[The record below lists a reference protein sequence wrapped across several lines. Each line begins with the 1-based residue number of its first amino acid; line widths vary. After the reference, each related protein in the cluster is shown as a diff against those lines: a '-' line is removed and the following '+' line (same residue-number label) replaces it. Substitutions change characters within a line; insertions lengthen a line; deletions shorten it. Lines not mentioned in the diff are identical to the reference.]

1 MVRDVPAL
9 LDHLQIDKTHLAG
22 YSLGGFISLKAC
34 ILYPERITRAVL
46 LASGWVKPEDKTL
59 FHNLDQWANDFLK
72 DAPYQS
78 VLTVLGDATGLPNRF
93 ETWVEYQFVHR
104 MNDRHALHA
113 VVKSLHTLAINPSE
127 LAQLVT
133 PLRLIIGETD
143 PLLDSAQTLAEQ
155 FDRIDFHVLKKSG
168 HTGLAC
174 RKKAATLLIEWLA
187 SE

>member
-34 ILYPERITRAVL
+34 TLYPERISRAVI
-46 LASGWVKPEDKTL
+46 LASGWVKPEDETL

-72 DAPYQS
+72 DTPYQS

-93 ETWVEYQFVHR
+93 ETWVEYQFIHR